1 MSGAAT
7 TLDPWSEPEA
17 KRSMHMIGNR
27 KSALSMTLLLLG
39 GLTGLQAAA
48 AENPMERVGIENDQY
63 LACLTKEKSTASQSQ
78 LIRVVEVCGYKPGTT
93 TEDFER
99 TFAAFFWSD
108 PQLSVST
115 RLAVAHSG
123 YYSSYEF
130 SFFER
135 LDATL
140 AEAPDAASAGAAFAE
155 LEQEAIA
162 KLDASKESSQ
172 SVLAA
177 LSVARHSLRYWT
189 SRPAPPSTP
198 GGMSAWKKQT
208 LIVGSD
214 IYGGLTGEGAVAAA
228 TSVGAYNVVSGL

>member
-1 MSGAAT
+1 
-7 TLDPWSEPEA
+7 
-17 KRSMHMIGNR
+17 MIGNR
-27 KSALSMTLLLLG
+27 KSVLSMSLLLLG
-39 GLTGLQAAA
+39 SLAGFQAAA

-63 LACLTKEKSTASQSQ
+63 LACLTRDKSTADQSQ

-93 TEDFER
+93 VDEFER
-99 TFAAFFWSD
+99 TFAAFFWTD
-108 PQLSVST
+108 PKLSVST
-115 RLAVAHSG
+115 RLAAAHSG
-123 YYSSYEF
+123 YYSPYEF

-135 LDATL
+135 LDSTL
-140 AEAPDAASAGAAFAE
+140 AQAPDAASAGAAFAK

-162 KLDASKESSQ
+162 KLDARKESSQ

-198 GGMSAWKKQT
+198 GGMSGWKKQT

-214 IYGGLTGEGAVAAA
+214 IFGGVTGEGAVAAA